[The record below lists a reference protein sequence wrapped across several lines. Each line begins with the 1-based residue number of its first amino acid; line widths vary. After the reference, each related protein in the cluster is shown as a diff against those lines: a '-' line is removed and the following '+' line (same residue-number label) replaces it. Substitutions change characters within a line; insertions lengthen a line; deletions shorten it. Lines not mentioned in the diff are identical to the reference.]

1 MPTLFRNI
9 YSLKMS
15 KWQSAVNR
23 RRIKRKGGK
32 DKTVHIKLKIEQNPT
47 KNRDELRK
55 LGKLNI
61 SCSTIFYA
69 DIRKLNH
76 SMNPWFDS
84 FIVKQQLS
92 IKEIPI
98 GTTSSEISYQV
109 GDMYST

>member
-1 MPTLFRNI
+1 
-9 YSLKMS
+9 MS

-61 SCSTIFYA
+61 SM
-69 DIRKLNH
+69 R
-76 SMNPWFDS
+76 
-84 FIVKQQLS
+84 
-92 IKEIPI
+92 
-98 GTTSSEISYQV
+98 
-109 GDMYST
+109 